1 MSFEEYNADLPDHLA
16 AIQCLMDELCWP
28 GDMFSQ
34 NPNIKKIY
42 KFDAL
47 ATHPDYRGQGL
58 ATKLVKQAFTVAKKS
73 KCDGATVLAT
83 NDYTRK
89 IFNKI
94 GMEVVASKQWK
105 DCIFGGKRLFKDVK
119 SEMVTSHFIKLEQD

>member
-1 MSFEEYNADLPDHLA
+1 MIIPC
-16 AIQCLMDELCWP
+16 I
-28 GDMFSQ
+28 
-34 NPNIKKIY
+34 
-42 KFDAL
+42 
-47 ATHPDYRGQGL
+47 
-58 ATKLVKQAFTVAKKS
+58 VARKS
-73 KCDGATVLAT
+73 KCDGASVLAT

-105 DCIFGGKRLFKDVK
+105 DCIFGGKRLFEDVK